1 LSAYGGF
8 EKQPTKESTGMD
20 TKIIEQLEA
29 CFYQEPDLA
38 RCDLGDLEAT
48 VRNMLD
54 SLGKGLLQRLVE
66 RSDKGYRGSRI
77 PCDCG
82 GTLRFVGNRV
92 KNINTNFG
100 WIEVRRA
107 YYHCAGCGKVDI
119 PYDRRSGLGSEQ
131 ISPGLARACCLLATS
146 DSFVQTREKIK
157 HLLGRDVSTTTIGR
171 VVGQVGRVALSQ
183 QDKAQFVDEAAADR
197 LYVVADG
204 TTVHEKDGWHEAK
217 AGCVYWDDKRFVRH
231 KRYIAGFDNSED
243 FGRRL
248 WLEAKNCGLP
258 GANEVVYIGD
268 GAGWIRSLHT
278 GRFSRAT
285 FIIDWFHA
293 SEHIWNCGKT
303 LFGEG
308 TEQTKRWVQRRTSL
322 LWDGWTRKLLKGLAK
337 QRKRYRGKKREAIE
351 TLYHYISTNEEQM
364 RYNVFRDKGYDI
376 GSGAAEG
383 ACKHVVAS
391 RLKQSGMIWTRPCS
405 SAVLALRVSWL
416 NERWQELWLQKPL
429 AA

>member
-1 LSAYGGF
+1 
-8 EKQPTKESTGMD
+8 MD
-20 TKIIEQLEA
+20 TRIIEQLEA
-29 CFYQEPDLA
+29 VFCQEIDIA
-38 RCDLGDLEAT
+38 GCDLGILESS
-48 VRNMLD
+48 VKHKLD
-54 SLGKGLLQRLVE
+54 SLGKGLLQRLAE
-66 RSDKGYRGSRI
+66 RSDKGYKGSHIR
-77 PCDCG
+77 CDCG
-82 GTLRFVGNRV
+82 GTLRFVGYRV
-92 KNINTNFG
+92 KNINTIFG
-100 WIEVRRA
+100 WITVSRA
-107 YYHCAGCGKVDI
+107 YYHCADCGQVDV
-119 PYDRRSGLGSEQ
+119 PYDRLSGLGSEQ
-131 ISPGLARACCLLATS
+131 ISPGLAQACCLLATS

-183 QDKAQFVDEAAADR
+183 QDKAQFVDEAAPDR

-217 AGCVYWDDKRFVRH
+217 VGCVYWDDKRFVRH
-231 KRYIAGFDNSED
+231 KRYMAGFDNSED
-243 FGRRL
+243 FGRLL
-248 WLEAKNCGLP
+248 WLEAKKCGLLDTK
-258 GANEVVYIGD
+258 EVVYIGD
-268 GAGWIRSLHT
+268 GAGWIRSLHR
-278 GRFSRAT
+278 GRFGRAT

-293 SEHIWNCGKT
+293 SEHIWDCGKI

-322 LWDGWTRKLLKGLAK
+322 LWDGWTRRLLKGLAK

-351 TLYHYISTNEEQM
+351 TLHHYISTNEEQM
-364 RYNVFRDKGYDI
+364 KYNVFRNKGYDI

-391 RLKQSGMIWTRPCS
+391 RLKRSGMIWTRPAS